1 MSDLLAA
8 RSQMAVSLAFHIIFA
23 VIGIAMPVM
32 MVVAERR
39 WQVTGHEIYLDLAK
53 RWAKGT
59 ATLFAVGAVSGTVLS
74 FELGLLW
81 PRFME
86 FAGSIIGM
94 PFSLEGFAFFTE
106 AIFLGVYLYGWER
119 ISPRAHL
126 WAGVAVAVS
135 GAASGIFVVI
145 ANAWMNAPAGFEL
158 QGGQVVNVD
167 PIAAMGNAA
176 AVSQTI
182 HMTLAAYAATGFAV
196 AGIHAL
202 FLLKDPGNAFHR
214 RALQIALIVGAP
226 AAVLQPLSGDL
237 SARHIAVH
245 QPVKLAAAEALF
257 HTQAGAPL
265 TVGGWPDVAA
275 RETRFAVE
283 IPYGLSLLAFHDPH
297 AVVKGLDAVPPED
310 WPNIPA
316 VHVSFQLMVALGTY
330 LALVSLWVGWLAWR
344 RRDLA
349 HNPWLMRAIALA
361 TPMGFIAV
369 EAGWMVT
376 ELGRQPW
383 VIYGILRT
391 TDAVTPMP
399 GLVVPFVT
407 FTLLYCLLGVI
418 VVWLL
423 YRQILRSPTLPEWR
437 GFYMPV
443 EGRGKVKG
451 RGRERE
457 DQGT

>member
-1 MSDLLAA
+1 MPDLLAA
-8 RSQMAVSLAFHIIFA
+8 RSQMGISLAFHIVFA
-23 VIGIAMPVM
+23 VIGVAMPLM

-39 WQVTGHEIYLDLAK
+39 WQVTGHAIYLELAK

-106 AIFLGVYLYGWER
+106 AIFLGVYLYGWDR

-158 QGGQVVNVD
+158 VSGRAINVD
-167 PIAAMGNAA
+167 PIAAMANAA
-176 AVSQTI
+176 ATSQAI

-196 AGIHAL
+196 AGIHA
-202 FLLKDPGNAFHR
+202 FLLLRDPANAFHR
-214 RALQIALIVGAP
+214 CALQIALIVGAP

-237 SARHIAVH
+237 SARHLAAH
-245 QPVKLAAAEALF
+245 QPVKLAAAEAVF
-257 HTQAGAPL
+257 RTRSGAPL
-265 TVGGWPDVAA
+265 TLGGWPDIASG
-275 RETRFAVE
+275 ETRFAIE
-283 IPYGLSLLAFHDPH
+283 IPYALSLLAFHDPH
-297 AVVKGLDAVPPED
+297 AVVKGLDAVPPQD
-310 WPNIPA
+310 WPNVPA
-316 VHVSFQLMVALGTY
+316 VHLSFQLMVVLGTY
-330 LALVSLWVGWLAWR
+330 LALVSFWVGWLAWR

-349 HNPWLMRAIALA
+349 RNRWLMRAIAFA

-383 VIYGILRT
+383 VIYGVLRT
-391 TDAVTPMP
+391 ADAVTPMP

-407 FTLLYCLLGVI
+407 FTLLYCFLGVI

-423 YRQILRSPTLPEWR
+423 YRQVLRSPTMPEWQ
-437 GFYMPV
+437 GFYMPK
-443 EGRGKVKG
+443 EESR
-451 RGRERE
+451 
-457 DQGT
+457 